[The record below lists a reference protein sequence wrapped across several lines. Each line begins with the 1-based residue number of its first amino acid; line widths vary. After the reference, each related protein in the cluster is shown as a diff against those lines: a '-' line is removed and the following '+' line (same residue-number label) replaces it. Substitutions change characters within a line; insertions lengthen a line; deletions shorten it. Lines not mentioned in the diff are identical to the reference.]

1 MMMKD
6 LFLGLVFLAL
16 GVAVIVASQEFPNVG
31 DLSYGAGLFPSLIGA
46 GMAIGGLFLMIGSGR
61 QVIREASE
69 NGAANFLPR
78 PGIGWLLPFVPCVAV
93 IAYIYISD
101 TLGALL
107 SMALIM
113 FVLFCLRG
121 VRLLPALI
129 VSAISALVISYAF
142 TNLLSVPLPQGM
154 LGI

>member
-1 MMMKD
+1 MKD
-6 LFLGLVFLAL
+6 LSLGLVFLAL
-16 GVAVIVASQEFPNVG
+16 GIGVILASQEFPKVG
-31 DLSYGAGLFPSLIGA
+31 SLQYGAGLFPILIGT
-46 GMAIGGLFLMIGSGR
+46 GMAVGGLLLAFGATR
-61 QVIREASE
+61 QIVREASQ
-69 NGAANFLPR
+69 NGASSLLPR
-78 PGIGWLLPFVPCVAV
+78 PSASWLLPFVPCVMV
-93 IAYIYISD
+93 VGYIYFSD

-129 VSAISALVISYAF
+129 TSAVAALVINYAF